1 MGCLLFVGLLWT
13 AMQLLR
19 KLASPTYAIAEVN
32 IWFPVLPSTPGHRLG
47 VFGALGR
54 RFWLVFLL
62 TMVNFPVGFQAYKCV
77 CHLGLYLQS
86 LHRNLEKLLRT
97 QCLSALFL
105 IQIMHKYCGIVTSS
119 CYVNTSSNLTG
130 LQRIQMQSCHNQ
142 TTVSWQAWVLLCHSF
157 SVSFPIIFS
166 SQYVAVSLTIS
177 FFSVRIHL
185 WASSLILPSE
195 FPHCFVFISPSPVF
209 FCICQK
215 VVRAHKD
222 HTWSLPDQIKA
233 HCLLL
238 VPFSPHTIRFL
249 TPVNGEFSWCS

>member
-1 MGCLLFVGLLWT
+1 MGCLLFAGLSWT

-54 RFWLVFLL
+54 RLWLVFLL
-62 TMVNFPVGFQAYKCV
+62 VMVNFPIGFQAYKCV

-142 TTVSWQAWVLLCHSF
+142 TTVTWQAWVLLCHSF

-166 SQYVAVSLTIS
+166 SQDVVVSLTTS
-177 FFSVRIHL
+177 
-185 WASSLILPSE
+185 
-195 FPHCFVFISPSPVF
+195 CFVFCPHSSLSIELNFAIRIPSLLCLHFSFPCVF
-209 FCICQK
+209 LSLSEGSQSSQRSQVIF
-215 VVRAHKD
+215 
-222 HTWSLPDQIKA
+222 TWPDQGT
-233 HCLLL
+233 LLTSC
-238 VPFSPHTIRFL
+238 PFLPTHH
-249 TPVNGEFSWCS
+249 

>member
-1 MGCLLFVGLLWT
+1 MLIGHFWLGPDLNHSLEVHWFVLPFAVPGPCTRGPLCVSTRSWFLCHMGCLLFAGLSWT

-54 RFWLVFLL
+54 RLWLVFLL
-62 TMVNFPVGFQAYKCV
+62 VMVNFPIGFQAYKCV

-142 TTVSWQAWVLLCHSF
+142 TTVTWQAWVLLCHSF

-166 SQYVAVSLTIS
+166 SQDVVVSLTTS
-177 FFSVRIHL
+177 
-185 WASSLILPSE
+185 
-195 FPHCFVFISPSPVF
+195 CFLSAFISEH
-209 FCICQK
+209 
-215 VVRAHKD
+215 RA
-222 HTWSLPDQIKA
+222 
-233 HCLLL
+233 
-238 VPFSPHTIRFL
+238 
-249 TPVNGEFSWCS
+249 